1 MTGPGKIPVNLAV
14 FDVDGTLTQTYEDDT
29 EAFLG
34 AVRQVFGFEDVRVS
48 GQGSTRHSEARWSG
62 SDTRALLPSQITSV
76 SEVDD
81 T

>member
-1 MTGPGKIPVNLAV
+1 MARKRYTTEQIIGMLRETKVRLSQGETIAAKLR
-14 FDVDGTLTQTYEDDT
+14 DV
-29 EAFLG
+29 
-34 AVRQVFGFEDVRVS
+34 GFEDVRVS